1 MQSFYDHTEEQREA
15 LTLRSIAEKRSLTE
29 RWVSLGLEE
38 SSGWDTRA
46 ALAAKL
52 LEDQFS
58 VADLG
63 CGIMLL
69 EKHLDRAV
77 GYYPIDI
84 VARDKRTIVCDF
96 NKEVLPE
103 TDAGSVA
110 CLGLL
115 EYLLYPG
122 LFLRS
127 LAAQY
132 PVAVISYCITDAPRP
147 LKPRRAHGWVNDFS
161 CEQLEQQFTVAGWEV
176 CQTEMVDEVQRIWR
190 LKRRPVQLGMHR
202 LEC

>member
-84 VARDKRTIVCDF
+84 VARDERTIVCDF

-110 CLGLL
+110 CLGT
-115 EYLLYPG
+115 Y
-122 LFLRS
+122 
-127 LAAQY
+127 
-132 PVAVISYCITDAPRP
+132 
-147 LKPRRAHGWVNDFS
+147 
-161 CEQLEQQFTVAGWEV
+161 
-176 CQTEMVDEVQRIWR
+176 
-190 LKRRPVQLGMHR
+190 
-202 LEC
+202 